1 MKQGI
6 YLIGE
11 VINRQ
16 AQAQKLVT
24 YTFEQRELVSQ
35 RLSKVPDEQRV
46 RVYIANP
53 DLATYG
59 SGKYTGLMMLHAGA
73 KNVAAETIKGFKQVS
88 IEQVIHWNPA
98 VIFVQERY
106 PQVIEQIKKDPS
118 WQIIDAVK
126 NQRIYLM
133 PEYAK
138 AWGYPMPEALAI
150 GELWLAKQ
158 LYPELFA
165 DVDLEEKVNQY
176 YKLFYR
182 MPYNQ

>member
-1 MKQGI
+1 M
-6 YLIGE
+6 
-11 VINRQ
+11 
-16 AQAQKLVT
+16 
-24 YTFEQRELVSQ
+24 
-35 RLSKVPDEQRV
+35 PDEQRV

-106 PQVIEQIKKDPS
+106 TQVIEQIKKDPS

-126 NQRIYLM
+126 NQTYLLN
-133 PEYAK
+133 AGICK
-138 AWGYPMPEALAI
+138 SVGISNA
-150 GELWLAKQ
+150 
-158 LYPELFA
+158 
-165 DVDLEEKVNQY
+165 
-176 YKLFYR
+176 
-182 MPYNQ
+182 